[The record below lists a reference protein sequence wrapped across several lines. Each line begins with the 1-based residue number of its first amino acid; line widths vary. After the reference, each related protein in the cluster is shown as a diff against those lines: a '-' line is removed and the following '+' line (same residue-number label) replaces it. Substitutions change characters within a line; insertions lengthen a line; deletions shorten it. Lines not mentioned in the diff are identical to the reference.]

1 MQRFILRLALAV
13 SARNLGRIR
22 NEPLPIPLNN
32 RRELV
37 GHATS
42 PPSTISTLALALL
55 FYRTALHRGESHV
68 ATTVSQKKLNE
79 PSHICQLRPSSALAA
94 QRRHRPTVRRCT
106 PAIPESAAAAC

>member
-55 FYRTALHRGESHV
+55 FYRTALHRAESHV

-79 PSHICQLRPSSALAA
+79 PSHSCQLRPSNVLPY
-94 QRRHRPTVRRCT
+94 QRRRLPVTDRVSPASYGVR
-106 PAIPESAAAAC
+106 